1 MFLKS
6 SSNSLCNYNK
16 TKHNKL
22 CAYCM
27 DCAAQVHVYNLLGG
41 ANVNHMETTR
51 QEIGTEKQWYR
62 VTGFMMAS
70 WHRNTF
76 CIAGTLWRKPL
87 VTNGFIS
94 QRPVKRN
101 FDVLCVVN
109 MNKAYYGCLLSFS
122 ETCFHSRTDLSHT
135 VFVVTILDPNRSCVI
150 FTYILQGC
158 FAGAGTIIILPR
170 YLWSNPG
177 PWFNIKMSS
186 YQYGKSHCGDK
197 TVVRSSY
204 LHNGIS
210 YTDKMTSLYWISPQK
225 YTDKIPNSEKHN
237 TAHCYC
243 LHCQCYCFQAFKIT
257 PSDFG
262 TVNVPRE

>member
-1 MFLKS
+1 MLLNSEFRVVTGYLSNCPFPRKWPRRTWVNMFLKS

-51 QEIGTEKQWYR
+51 QEIETEKQWYR

-94 QRPVKRN
+94 QRPLKRN

-109 MNKAYYGCLLSFS
+109 MNKPL
-122 ETCFHSRTDLSHT
+122 
-135 VFVVTILDPNRSCVI
+135 N
-150 FTYILQGC
+150 
-158 FAGAGTIIILPR
+158 
-170 YLWSNPG
+170 
-177 PWFNIKMSS
+177 KSS
-186 YQYGKSHCGDK
+186 AWW
-197 TVVRSSY
+197 T
-204 LHNGIS
+204 
-210 YTDKMTSLYWISPQK
+210 
-225 YTDKIPNSEKHN
+225 
-237 TAHCYC
+237 
-243 LHCQCYCFQAFKIT
+243 
-257 PSDFG
+257 
-262 TVNVPRE
+262 